1 MLNPRLFKI
10 ALIGIAL
17 LLVQACRHPIEIE
30 GQGDVTSSTGTRG
43 CSFEESTASPVPDN
57 CAQNLIVGDY
67 QETYYPVARPGWKF
81 KGWVNYCTDVV
92 TPPYGCSF
100 TVPAETVQLFSGGTV
115 FPLKAVFER
124 DDTKPN
130 ILLIMADDLGYN
142 DLAINNDNTQIDTPN
157 MDQLARDGVRF
168 TRHYASTVCSPA
180 RAALLTGYHPERLG
194 YLPNGR
200 GISPAIETLPE
211 RLQQEGYTTWHI
223 GKWHIGDLERTAWPD
238 HQGFYHWFGFLN
250 QWRLAG
256 VHVGGELQL
265 TTPRYQNPWLQGDTE
280 PGRNFTGHL
289 ENILTDKAI
298 TVLSELNA
306 AQAPW
311 FLNLWYYAP
320 HSPITPAS
328 EFAQNYPD
336 TPAGKYQALV
346 NQLDHNVGRVLTHL
360 EQIGALQNT
369 LIVLVSDNGGTNSA
383 MDNNAPFS
391 GAKATMTEGG
401 MRTPLVIKWPDSAM
415 NGQVIADVVSIE
427 DIYPTVLE
435 SIGVTPLA
443 GLDGDS
449 FYTAVEQ
456 RVSIGVK
463 ERYWDAL
470 MTADWTSHTG
480 LSADGRWRL
489 LQWYPFWGAM
499 PDPMIFDLE
508 LDPTS
513 ALPVVPPPPLQ
524 LTQMTDNYRAWYT
537 DVHTV
542 KTNFVANTNG
552 SGVLTGTDFLRT
564 PGFGWYTFGIGVPH
578 AYEGPIAAQAGIW
591 TMSRTGN
598 TVTAQFGDLIL
609 HGDIQNSNT
618 CHSIAVSGSFTA
630 QVQSNVVP
638 SFKLTLYIDGVAVQ
652 SGELQAVLQV
662 DDPTVETIIGDPLN
676 VANTGVLSPP
686 IIMNTTLTSSPA
698 STPQSFSARLCPSS

>member
-238 HQGFYHWFGFLN
+238 HQGFYHWFGFS
-250 QWRLAG
+250 QPVA
-256 VHVGGELQL
+256 
-265 TTPRYQNPWLQGDTE
+265 
-280 PGRNFTGHL
+280 PGRR
-289 ENILTDKAI
+289 
-298 TVLSELNA
+298 
-306 AQAPW
+306 P
-311 FLNLWYYAP
+311 
-320 HSPITPAS
+320 
-328 EFAQNYPD
+328 
-336 TPAGKYQALV
+336 
-346 NQLDHNVGRVLTHL
+346 R
-360 EQIGALQNT
+360 
-369 LIVLVSDNGGTNSA
+369 
-383 MDNNAPFS
+383 
-391 GAKATMTEGG
+391 
-401 MRTPLVIKWPDSAM
+401 
-415 NGQVIADVVSIE
+415 
-427 DIYPTVLE
+427 
-435 SIGVTPLA
+435 
-443 GLDGDS
+443 
-449 FYTAVEQ
+449 
-456 RVSIGVK
+456 
-463 ERYWDAL
+463 
-470 MTADWTSHTG
+470 
-480 LSADGRWRL
+480 RW
-489 LQWYPFWGAM
+489 
-499 PDPMIFDLE
+499 
-508 LDPTS
+508 
-513 ALPVVPPPPLQ
+513 
-524 LTQMTDNYRAWYT
+524 
-537 DVHTV
+537 
-542 KTNFVANTNG
+542 
-552 SGVLTGTDFLRT
+552 
-564 PGFGWYTFGIGVPH
+564 
-578 AYEGPIAAQAGIW
+578 
-591 TMSRTGN
+591 
-598 TVTAQFGDLIL
+598 
-609 HGDIQNSNT
+609 
-618 CHSIAVSGSFTA
+618 
-630 QVQSNVVP
+630 
-638 SFKLTLYIDGVAVQ
+638 
-652 SGELQAVLQV
+652 
-662 DDPTVETIIGDPLN
+662 
-676 VANTGVLSPP
+676 
-686 IIMNTTLTSSPA
+686 
-698 STPQSFSARLCPSS
+698 